1 MNYQKKTRR
10 IKLKKLLVIGLSII
24 LFLLFTNCD
33 NTKKV
38 NPDETKATEKI
49 ESGSNI
55 KEISGQKTIKIKE
68 AKAGQQSIPN
78 EWYGF
83 QEGLELAKQKN
94 KHIVIDF
101 YADWCK
107 WCKVMDEKTFSVP
120 EVEKYLFENFVPI
133 RVNTELNDQVTF
145 QGKTFS
151 LRQLSSVFGVKG
163 LPSLAFLT
171 SEQEMV
177 TLIPGYIKK
186 DKFMKIL
193 EYINKE
199 CYKKQIPFEDFL
211 QDDNCK

>member
-1 MNYQKKTRR
+1 
-10 IKLKKLLVIGLSII
+10 
-24 LFLLFTNCD
+24 
-33 NTKKV
+33 
-38 NPDETKATEKI
+38 
-49 ESGSNI
+49 
-55 KEISGQKTIKIKE
+55 
-68 AKAGQQSIPN
+68 
-78 EWYGF
+78 
-83 QEGLELAKQKN
+83 
-94 KHIVIDF
+94 
-101 YADWCK
+101 
-107 WCKVMDEKTFSVP
+107 MDEKTFSVP
-120 EVEKYLFENFVPI
+120 EVKKYLFENFVPI

-151 LRQLSSVFGVKG
+151 LRQLSSIFGVKG

>member
-1 MNYQKKTRR
+1 MNYQKKTRK

-24 LFLLFTNCD
+24 SFLLFTNCD

-55 KEISGQKTIKIKE
+55 QEYSGQKITKIKE
-68 AKAGQQSIPN
+68 AKTDQQSIPN

-83 QEGLELAKQKN
+83 QEGLELAKQEN

-107 WCKVMDEKTFSVP
+107 WCKVMDEKTFSVLK
-120 EVEKYLFENFVPI
+120 VKKYLFENFVPI

-145 QGKTFS
+145 QGKTLS

-171 SEQEMV
+171 PEQEMI

-199 CYKKQIPFEDFL
+199 YYKEQIPFEDFFT
-211 QDDNCK
+211 K